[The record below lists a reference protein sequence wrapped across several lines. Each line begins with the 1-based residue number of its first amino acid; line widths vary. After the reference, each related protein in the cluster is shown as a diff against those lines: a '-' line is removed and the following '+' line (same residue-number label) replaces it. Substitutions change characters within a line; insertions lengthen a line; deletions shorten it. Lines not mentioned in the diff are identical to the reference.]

1 MKKLLRL
8 PLILALVAAIGF
20 APDSFAQQA
29 RRSVDSAQAQRLQ
42 TIMIPLIQRMNNPIA
57 LHNVRVQVMADNSIN
72 AGNAGGGNFM
82 VTTGLLNKA
91 SDEQLRAIMAHEVAH
106 ADLGHVAKQQRVNT
120 GIGIGIA
127 LLDQIWPGAS
137 AITPIAGKLLSNAYS
152 RGEEREADAH
162 GVEIMR
168 RAGHDGKTS
177 MVNTLTWLARTQGN
191 SGGFFATHPT
201 TGDRIAAVQQMQ

>member
-1 MKKLLRL
+1 
-8 PLILALVAAIGF
+8 LILALAAMIGF
-20 APDSFAQQA
+20 APDSSAQQT
-29 RRSVDSAQAQRLQ
+29 RRAVDPALAQRLQ
-42 TIMIPLIQRMNNPIA
+42 TVMIPLIQRMNNPIP
-57 LHNVRVQVMADNSIN
+57 LHEVRVKLMADNSIN
-72 AGNAGGGNFM
+72 AGNAGGGNFL
-82 VTTGLLNKA
+82 VTTALLSKA

-137 AITPIAGKLLSNAYS
+137 AITPIAGQLLANAYS

-168 RAGHDGKTS
+168 RAGYDGKTQ
-177 MVNTLTWLARTQGN
+177 MVNTLSWLARTQGN

-201 TGDRIAAVQQMQ
+201 TGDRIAALQQMP

>member
-1 MKKLLRL
+1 MKTFLRL
-8 PLILALVAAIGF
+8 PLVLALVAAIGF
-20 APDSFAQQA
+20 APDSFAQQS
-29 RRSVDSAQAQRLQ
+29 RRSVDSATAQRLQ

-72 AGNAGGGNFM
+72 AGNAGGGNFL

-91 SDEQLRAIMAHEVAH
+91 SDEQLRSIMAHEVAH

-137 AITPIAGKLLSNAYS
+137 AITPIAGQLLANAYS

-168 RAGHDGKTS
+168 RAGYDGKTQ
-177 MVNTLTWLARTQGN
+177 MVNTLSWLARTQGN

-201 TGDRIAAVQQMQ
+201 TGDRIAALQQMP

>member
-1 MKKLLRL
+1 MKSFFRL
-8 PLILALVAAIGF
+8 PLVLALAAAIGF
-20 APDSFAQQA
+20 APDSFAQQ
-29 RRSVDSAQAQRLQ
+29 RRSVDSATAQRLQ
-42 TIMIPLIQRMNNPIA
+42 TIMIPLIQRMNNPVA

-72 AGNAGGGNFM
+72 AGNAGGGNFL
-82 VTTGLLNKA
+82 VTTGLLNRG
-91 SDEQLRAIMAHEVAH
+91 SDEQIRAIMAHEVAH

-137 AITPIAGKLLSNAYS
+137 AITPIAGKLLANAYS

-168 RAGHDGKTS
+168 RAGYDGKTM
-177 MVNTLTWLARTQGN
+177 MVNTLGWLARTQGN
-191 SGGFFATHPT
+191 TGGFFATHPT
-201 TGDRIAAVQQMQ
+201 TGDRIAALQQMP

>member
-8 PLILALVAAIGF
+8 PLVLALVAAIGF
-20 APDSFAQQA
+20 APDSFAQQS

-42 TIMIPLIQRMNNPIA
+42 TIMIPLIQRMNNPIQ
-57 LHNVRVQVMADNSIN
+57 LHNVRVQVMADNAIN
-72 AGNAGGGNFM
+72 AGNAGGGNFL

-106 ADLGHVAKQQRVNT
+106 ADLGHVANQQRVNA

-137 AITPIAGKLLSNAYS
+137 AITPIAGQLIANAYS

-168 RAGHDGKTS
+168 RAGHDGKTM

-201 TGDRIAAVQQMQ
+201 TGDRIAALQQMP

>member
-1 MKKLLRL
+1 MKTLLRF
-8 PLILALVAAIGF
+8 PLVLALVAAIGF
-20 APDSFAQQA
+20 APDSVAQQS

-42 TIMIPLIQRMNNPIA
+42 TLMIPLIQRMNNPIA

-72 AGNAGGGNFM
+72 AGNAGAGNFM

-106 ADLGHVAKQQRVNT
+106 ADLGHVAKQQGINT

-127 LLDQIWPGAS
+127 LLDQIWPGSS
-137 AITPIAGKLLSNAYS
+137 AITPIAGQLIANAYS

-168 RAGHDGKTS
+168 RAGYDGKNM

-201 TGDRIAAVQQMQ
+201 TGDRIAALQQMP